1 MPRDRSEGQHHS
13 HHRRERGDN
22 RRSYYESQRERSSY
36 SEHSSRDDHSK
47 RHSYHRHRSDSSKSH
62 YDDSRHG
69 HKDRL
74 KTKESLRDSP
84 ERRHERRHGRASEL
98 QKPSWNY
105 YGYTSDDLKD
115 AETLHKDRDTTETST
130 GTQASVSFPGS
141 SSKQTKEQYQDLTQ
155 VKHAEK
161 KRAKEQLKSEME
173 TSSTSGLFDWD
184 SHRYELDKLFFDDD
198 GVFKRGSS
206 DYADF
211 WSFFERY
218 QSFQSKKLTRTGG
231 QKAKQTEVD
240 KHTKTGKLK
249 LPRTYDKR
257 HRINLDLTVPSKHT
271 LKSYSHVAASG
282 EERDEL
288 TSERVLEFKKVLLLY
303 LDFNQKQ
310 QFNKVVKLR
319 KDQSNLP
326 IARYKET
333 IVEAVRKNS
342 VVIVAGDTG
351 CGKSTQV
358 PQYLMSA
365 GFDSVAVTQPRRI
378 ACISLAKRVGYET
391 LHEYGS
397 QVGYQIRFETTKTQ
411 ATKLLFLTEGLLL
424 RQLQLDPVLSQ
435 YHVLILDEVH
445 ERHLH
450 GDFLLGVLRCMMEQR
465 DDLKLVLMS
474 ATININLFSNYFK
487 DAPVIQVPGRLY
499 PIQVEYVPINESEQ
513 SSKSERLDPR
523 PYLRIM
529 QRIDHKYPDTER
541 GDLLVFLSGMSEI
554 TSVVEAARMYASQT
568 KRWIVLPLHSSLSV
582 AEQDK
587 AFDIAPEGVRKCIV
601 STNIA
606 ETSVTIDGVRFI
618 VDSGKVKEMNYNS
631 QAKMQQLQEFWISRA
646 SSEQRKGRAGRTGP
660 GVCFRLYAE
669 SDYDAFQ
676 AYSTP
681 EIQRVPLDSLLL
693 QMVALGLKNPREF
706 PFIEAPPAS
715 SIENSIV
722 FLKEQGALSEKE
734 TLTPVGRMLSQLPVD
749 VVIGKMLIMGTIFKM
764 IDPVLSIAA
773 ALSVQSPFTSRA
785 HRDHDAMSARKSL
798 ESEHGDPFTLLN
810 AYDEWIQMKAS
821 GGSSSR
827 KWCKR
832 RGLEEQRFYEMS
844 KLKRQF
850 KELLDTNNL
859 LGVKDEKRE
868 FSSLE
873 RQSRNRE
880 RKRLKELKRKTQNAT
895 KRRKLLKLEREDVDV
910 SDEDEE
916 SDDDAS
922 KLADI
927 QFKLSHDVTEMEAKS
942 NMNRSLLNREINLLK
957 VILCSGLYP
966 QLAIA
971 DDCNSYRKES
981 DQVFHTKAKPFVVLH
996 PTGIFANNPDLLEP
1010 PDGDTL
1016 PEETT
1021 GKRGV
1026 LSAKHQLLSYV
1037 SLLETNK
1044 PYLMNTMRVPALQ
1057 TMLLYA
1063 RSLDTNQHCTR
1074 LIVDEWL
1081 EFCFADSQAAEDI
1094 LPVVLHLRATWMKV
1108 LEMRLK
1114 ESQFTNNFG
1123 ATNLKVIHLERLL
1136 ARKLAEY
1143 LSSHVEYTMRKLS
1156 GTDLQHLYIG
1166 PSGGVINSS
1175 DDEFFSTFSK
1185 DSEPHPT
1192 KGGWKVTDF
1201 MTYGCLIED
1210 ASNLDSSYTSVLRK
1224 HWTCPTCERG
1234 LVVTLME
1241 RLQHE
1246 ADCSAGIVEDST
1258 KSVELGSP
1266 SSTQKQ
1272 GMESLRRLY
1281 ECSMCKETFS
1291 FTSSEII
1298 KHKRAHLKEKSGKP
1312 D

>member
-1 MPRDRSEGQHHS
+1 MPRARSEGQHHS
-13 HHRRERGDN
+13 HHQERRDD
-22 RRSYYESQRERSSY
+22 RRSYHDRHESKRERSSY
-36 SEHSSRDDHSK
+36 SHSSRDDHSK
-47 RHSYHRHRSDSSKSH
+47 QHSYHRHRSDSSKSH
-62 YDDSRHG
+62 YGDSRHG

-130 GTQASVSFPGS
+130 GAHASVSIPGS
-141 SSKQTKEQYQDLTQ
+141 SSKPTKEHQDLTQ
-155 VKHAEK
+155 KVKHAEK
-161 KRAKEQLKSEME
+161 QRSKEQLKSEME

-218 QSFQSKKLTRTGG
+218 QSFQSKKLTGG
-231 QKAKQTEVD
+231 QKAKQAEVD

-257 HRINLDLTVPSKHT
+257 HRINVDLTVPSKHT

-435 YHVLILDEVH
+435 YNVLILDEVH

-554 TSVVEAARMYASQT
+554 SSVVEAARMYASQT

-660 GVCFRLYAE
+660 GVCFRLYAK

-715 SIENSIV
+715 SIENSTM

-810 AYDEWIQMKAS
+810 AYDEWIQ
-821 GGSSSR
+821 
-827 KWCKR
+827 
-832 RGLEEQRFYEMS
+832 
-844 KLKRQF
+844 
-850 KELLDTNNL
+850 
-859 LGVKDEKRE
+859 
-868 FSSLE
+868 
-873 RQSRNRE
+873 
-880 RKRLKELKRKTQNAT
+880 
-895 KRRKLLKLEREDVDV
+895 DVDV

-1114 ESQFTNNFG
+1114 ESQLTNNFG

-1156 GTDLQHLYIG
+1156 GTDFQHLYIG
-1166 PSGGVINSS
+1166 PSGDVIKSS

-1258 KSVELGSP
+1258 KSVELGSS